1 MAVSPD
7 LDRLK
12 SQLLTSG
19 LQQTNNPLY
28 QVINQLINSIK
39 QLQAFTSSGSSITLD
54 LTAIKN
60 KTYWTELNES
70 AFLSVS
76 RQVFAGT
83 GITLDYSVDG
93 KVIISVNADISELGY
108 WAPLT
113 DGDSIETDLI
123 FADAEAIMIFVPTP

>member
-93 KVIISVNADISELGY
+93 KVTISVNADISELGY